1 MTKPAEEA
9 RTIQKNTAEDFDHSL
24 FEILR
29 RLRKKLADDEGMPPY
44 IIFHDSS
51 LKAMATYFPQSL
63 SDFRKISG
71 VGESKLEKYGELFVK
86 EIADYCEKHEHTPSF
101 PVKEDA
107 SDNSKTYSLKDIQ
120 RIHPKAYEPWTEEDD
135 DKLFAEYKSGK
146 TIEELMEQFGRQRGG
161 INSRLKKLGLC

>member
-1 MTKPAEEA
+1 
-9 RTIQKNTAEDFDHSL
+9 
-24 FEILR
+24 
-29 RLRKKLADDEGMPPY
+29 MPPY

-86 EIADYCEKHEHTPSF
+86 EIDNYCGKHERIPSF
-101 PVKEDA
+101 PVKEEA
-107 SDNSKTYSLKDIQ
+107 SDNSKTYSLKEIQ
-120 RIHPKAYEPWTEEDD
+120 KIHPKAYEPWTEEDD
-135 DKLFAEYKSGK
+135 EKLFAEYKFGK

-161 INSRLKKLGLC
+161 INSRLKKLGPH